1 VSRWLVDVGAKI
13 EGYDKLLADP
23 HESQTTMCATIN
35 SLIRFRIVRVASLSV
50 LAILSVPTSTM
61 SQAPPNP
68 PVARVVP
75 KVDTLHGGKRVDNY
89 FWLRE
94 KGSPE
99 VHAYLEAENA
109 YTEAAMTHAQ
119 ALQETLYKELL
130 GRVKETDMVAP
141 HRQGGY
147 WYYTRTEKGK
157 SYPIYCRKK
166 STLEAA
172 EEVILDQNELARDK
186 KFHALGGFDVSPDG
200 SRLLYLEDLTAFREY
215 TLYVKDLSTGR
226 VIDSIDKVWNGTA
239 WANDNR
245 TFFYVTADS
254 AKRGNAVWRHVVGA
268 PREQDT
274 KVFQEDNARNEVTAF
289 RSRSGKYVFIRAD
302 GFTSS
307 EWRLVPTATPMAPP
321 RVIAPRRG
329 NVEYSVEHGG
339 EFFYIYTNDTARNF
353 RIVRAPEDDP
363 SPANWKDW
371 LAHRDKAFVEGVDVF
386 KRHAVVRERTEGLRR
401 LRVTEL
407 ATNRSHFVTFPESA
421 YSVFL
426 GSNPEFDTELV
437 RFTYASPVTPS
448 CVYDYNMA
456 TQQRV
461 LKKRQEIPSGFDASR
476 YEVQRRMA
484 PTRDGVQVPVSIL
497 LPRGTRLDGSN
508 PLLLYAYG
516 SYGFTTEPTFDSNVF
531 SLVDR
536 GMIYAIAH
544 IRGGQEM
551 GRQWYDDG
559 KMLKKKNTFN
569 DFIDVAE
576 FLVKTGYTSADWL
589 VANGLSAG
597 GLLMGVVTNMRPD
610 LFKAVVAEV
619 PFVDVVNTMLDG
631 SLPLSTQEWE
641 QWGDPKNPEHY
652 AYIRSYSPYD
662 NVEAKAYPCLL
673 VTTSLNDSQVMFW
686 EPAKWVA
693 KLRALKTDA
702 NPLYLK
708 VNLTG
713 GHGGSSGRYD
723 HLREI
728 AFKYAFIL
736 DAVGRTGSTSSKD
749 PPVRHRKAGGEVS
762 GTPEQP
768 DPA

>member
-1 VSRWLVDVGAKI
+1 
-13 EGYDKLLADP
+13 
-23 HESQTTMCATIN
+23 MCATIN
-35 SLIRFRIVRVASLSV
+35 SLIRLGIAHVASLSA
-50 LAILSVPTSTM
+50 LAILGAPTSIM
-61 SQAPPNP
+61 SQASPNP
-68 PVARVVP
+68 PVARVLA
-75 KVDTLHGGKRVDNY
+75 KVDTLHGEKRVDNY

-99 VHAYLEAENA
+99 VHAYLKAENA
-109 YTEAAMTHAQ
+109 YTEAGMTHTQ

-130 GRVKETDMVAP
+130 GRVKETDMAAP
-141 HRQGGY
+141 YRQGGY
-147 WYYTRTEKGK
+147 WYYTRMEKGK

-166 STLEAA
+166 GTLEAA

-186 KFHALGGFDVSPDG
+186 KFHALGGFEVSPDG

-215 TLYVKDLSTGR
+215 TLCVKELSTGR
-226 VIDSIDKVWNGTA
+226 VIDSIERVWNGTA

-254 AKRGNAVWRHVVGA
+254 AKRGNAVWRHVIGA

-274 KVFQEDNARNEVTAF
+274 KVFQEDNVLNEVTAF
-289 RSRSGKYVFIRAD
+289 RSRSGKYVFICAD

-307 EWRLVPTATPMAPP
+307 EWRIVPTANPMAAP
-321 RVIAPRRG
+321 RVIAPRRS

-339 EFFYIYTNDTARNF
+339 EFFYIYTNDAARNF
-353 RIVRAPEDDP
+353 RIMRAPEDDP
-363 SPANWKDW
+363 SPANCKDW
-371 LAHRDKAFVEGVDVF
+371 LAHRDTAFVEGIDVF
-386 KRHAVVRERTEGLRR
+386 ERHAVVRERTEGLRR

-407 ATNRSHFVTFPESA
+407 ATNRSHFVVFAEPA
-421 YSVFL
+421 YSVFV
-426 GSNPEFDTELV
+426 GSNPEFDTDMV

-448 CVYDYNMA
+448 SVYDYNMA
-456 TQQRV
+456 RQQRE

-484 PTRDGVQVPVSIL
+484 PAGDGVQVPVSIL
-497 LPRGTRLDGSN
+497 LQRGTRLDGSN

-516 SYGFTTEPTFDSNVF
+516 SYGFTTEPTFDPNVF

-536 GMIYAIAH
+536 GVIYAIAH

-576 FLVKTGYTSADWL
+576 FLVKTGYTSADRL

-631 SLPLSTQEWE
+631 SLPLAAQERE
-641 QWGDPKNPEHY
+641 QWGDPRNPEHY

-662 NVEAKAYPCLL
+662 NVAAKAYPRLL

-736 DAVGRTGSTSSKD
+736 DAVGRTGFTSPKH
-749 PPVRHRKAGGEVS
+749 PQVRERKAGGEAA
-762 GTPEQP
+762 GTPEEP
-768 DPA
+768 DPG